1 MRNKVKGR
9 IAGFL
14 VLIILIITIFP
25 NNVFAA
31 ELSPENSESNEWMI
45 EGKDNTVPEENQAS
59 QRLDEIESEESSLE
73 QENDVQ
79 QSTSG
84 EDIISDDVIV
94 TTPELINYVGIESP
108 YLETPSEQQI
118 VVSFGDGNESVSD
131 AKLIC
136 KRSDGNKLEL
146 DLCEK
151 ENELLLFKH
160 VFEINESGVYQLDC
174 FAYVQDGME
183 QTINLSNIG
192 IEAMFGVDEYY
203 PGYEAESETEINAED
218 IEMSIVNVATDNVDS
233 AESDIEEAINVT
245 AEEVEEEPAS
255 KESDD
260 MFSKATSTFLSSLA
274 DIIMPATTA
283 NAAEKVVV
291 VLDPGHGGSDS
302 GAVGN
307 NGLLEKNIT
316 LKIAQ
321 YCKAELEE
329 YNGVSVY
336 MTRESDVYVGLSER
350 VQKAKAWGADVFVS
364 LHINAGAAT
373 KGGAEVWY
381 PNSSYNSTIHN
392 QGASLSSAILD
403 QLTSLGLSNRGIRER
418 NSENG
423 TKYPDGSIA
432 DYYSVIRDSKLNG
445 FPGIIVEHAF
455 IDNASDAAKLEQESF
470 LEKLGIADATG
481 IANYFELNKNPS
493 VQITNKND
501 FLGTAQINV
510 AGLGN
515 NATVTVWNEE
525 ADKSKTYAVENGKST
540 LEFNISDYEN
550 ARGMYFIEAIDAS
563 GILLYKSSF
572 YVSKDTSSVISIQ
585 SDGTDRQWTVNIKFA
600 DMPSEVKTVQIPVWT
615 VENQSDIIWYNAKQT
630 SEGNWQATINFS
642 DYKKFGVYNVH
653 AYAGLVNGTLKF
665 LGSKTFEV
673 TKPTLTVSTINY
685 NKCAG
690 TFDVVIDDVVSKSGI
705 SKIQVPVW
713 CAENQSDIRWYD
725 AVKQNDGSYKVTVSM
740 SNHNF
745 AVGEYKVHT
754 YITTG
759 NGMMVFGGAA
769 PNVQV
774 SMPDMSIS
782 AVDTGGTETRYTL
795 RINNVGVLGIIKNVQ
810 FATWSSLNGQDD
822 IIWYNGTKSSSGEW
836 IATADIGNHKSPGIY
851 NVHVYATLAN
861 GTLKFLGATTFEV
874 TKPSLTVYTE
884 NYKEDAGTFDVI
896 INNII
901 SPSGINKIQVP
912 VWCASNQSDI
922 RWYDAVKQNDG
933 SYKVTVSMS
942 NHNFAVGE
950 YKVHTY
956 ITTGNG
962 MMVFGGAASN
972 VNVIMPNME
981 ISATDLEGTETN
993 YVLKIKNSGLL
1004 GAVRSVHF
1012 ATWSVENG
1020 QDDLIWYS
1028 GLNNSLGE
1036 WTATA
1041 DIKKHRSSGTYNV
1054 HVYVTLANGTMRFLG
1069 ATTFEVT
1076 KPSVAGVSVQD
1087 YDESSGMF
1095 KVVVMGASPSSYISK
1110 VQVPVWCASDQ
1121 SDIRWYDAVKQT
1133 DGSYVVNVDPMY
1145 HNYNSGLY
1153 KIHVYITTENGIF
1166 KYVGSTSQLVT
1177 ATAYYNIMGGTTTT
1191 VEQMMA
1197 YYKSS
1202 GREYPAIALGAG
1214 GAGTLESFC
1223 KLYCEEAAAEGVR
1236 AEVAFAQAM
1245 KETGWLQYGG
1255 IVQISQ
1261 FNFAGLGAVD
1271 GNSTGQCASF
1281 SDVRTG
1287 IRAQIQHLKA
1297 YACTE
1302 ALNNECADPRF
1313 NLVSRGCAPYVE
1325 WLGQKENPTGKG
1337 WATAEGYGTSILNM
1351 IKKLKT
1357 M

>member
-1 MRNKVKGR
+1 MINTIRSR
-9 IAGFL
+9 IAGSL
-14 VLIILIITIFP
+14 VLILLGLTILQNSVVAADITSD
-25 NNVFAA
+25 NVGSDV
-31 ELSPENSESNEWMI
+31 EESFEVDDNDMI
-45 EGKDNTVPEENQAS
+45 EKKQIDEMEGVSEENTNRTEQ
-59 QRLDEIESEESSLE
+59 QNVNEENL
-73 QENDVQ
+73 
-79 QSTSG
+79 
-84 EDIISDDVIV
+84 EDIVDLDSG
-94 TTPELINYVGIESP
+94 LINYVGVESP
-108 YLETPSEQQI
+108 YLQTPNVQQI
-118 VVSFGDGNESVSD
+118 VISFGDGSESISD

-136 KRSDGNKLEL
+136 NKMDGNKLEL

-151 ENELLLFKH
+151 EDELFLFKH
-160 VFEINESGVYQLDC
+160 AFEANESGVYQLDY
-174 FAYVQDGME
+174 FVYVLDGVE
-183 QTINLSNIG
+183 QIIDLSSIG

-203 PGYEAESETEINAED
+203 PGYEAESETGINAED
-218 IEMSIVNVATDNVDS
+218 IEMSIVNVETDNVDN
-233 AESDIEEAINVT
+233 AESDIEEAINVA
-245 AEEVEEEPAS
+245 AEEVEEEPVS

-260 MFSKATSTFLSSLA
+260 FFSKATSTFLSSLA

-283 NAAEKVVV
+283 NAAENVVV

-364 LHINAGAAT
+364 LHINAGKAI

-381 PNSSYNSTIHN
+381 PNSSYNSAIHN
-392 QGASLSSAILD
+392 QGASLSSAILE
-403 QLTSLGLSNRGIRER
+403 QLTSLGLSNRGIKER

-525 ADKSKTYAVENGKST
+525 ANKSKTYVVENGKST

-550 ARGMYFIEAIDAS
+550 ARGMYFIEAIDVS
-563 GILLYKSSF
+563 GISLYKSSF
-572 YVSKDTSSVISIQ
+572 YVSKDTSSDISIQ

-615 VENQSDIIWYNAKQT
+615 AADQSDIIWYNAKQT

-642 DYKKFGVYNVH
+642 DYKKFGLYNVH
-653 AYAGLVNGTLKF
+653 VYAGLSSGVGKF
-665 LGSKTFEV
+665 LGSTTFEV
-673 TKPTLTVSTINY
+673 TKPTLSVRIDNY
-685 NKCAG
+685 NQSEG
-690 TFDVVIDDVVSKSGI
+690 TFEVIISDVVSKSGV

-713 CAENQSDIRWYD
+713 CAADQSDIRWYD

-745 AVGEYKVHT
+745 AVGEYKIHT

-769 PNVQV
+769 PNIKV

-782 AVDTGGTETRYTL
+782 AVDTEGTETRYTL
-795 RINNVGVLGIIKNVQ
+795 RISNVGVWGIIKNVQ

-822 IIWYNGTKSSSGEW
+822 IIWYNGTESSDGEW
-836 IATADIGNHKSPGIY
+836 IATADIGNHKSSGIY

-861 GTLKFLGATTFEV
+861 GTLKYLGATTFEV
-874 TKPSLTVYTE
+874 TKPSLTVCTE
-884 NYKEDAGTFDVI
+884 NYEEDAGTFDVVI
-896 INNII
+896 SNII
-901 SPSGINKIQVP
+901 SPSGVNKIQVP
-912 VWCASNQSDI
+912 VWCAEDQSDI
-922 RWYDAVKQNDG
+922 KWYDAIKQNDG

-942 NHNFAVGE
+942 NHNFSVGE
-950 YKVHTY
+950 YKIHTY

-962 MMVFGGAASN
+962 MLVFGGAASN

-981 ISATDLEGTETN
+981 ISATDPEGTETN
-993 YVLKIKNSGLL
+993 FILKITNPSLL
-1004 GAVRSVHF
+1004 GVVRSVYF

-1028 GLNNSLGE
+1028 GIKNSMGE

-1197 YYKSS
+1197 YYESS

-1255 IVQISQ
+1255 IVQINQ

-1281 SDVRTG
+1281 PDVRTG

-1297 YACTE
+1297 YACAE
-1302 ALNNECADPRF
+1302 ALNNECVDPRF

-1337 WATAEGYGTSILNM
+1337 WATAEGYGISITSM
-1351 IKKLKT
+1351 IKKLKS